1 MIFGSLIIGAP
12 AWVLPAVLIG
22 TIAVLA
28 VLVSYW
34 FAPAGRRVRWTAGL
48 LKIIGIAALVLCLLE
63 PLLSARRPREGANLF
78 LLLSDDSQSLNM
90 HDTGDSVSRAD
101 RARKLLRS
109 TAPWQVRL
117 RQDFDVRWY
126 AYDRRLRAV
135 HDLDE
140 LEFTGTASHVRAA
153 IDTLASRYRDRPVA
167 GILLFSDAIT
177 NDSLENL
184 LAQHQLPPI
193 FPVVLSRD
201 GPVKDIRISDV
212 SVNQTNFET
221 APVTLVAQIDSVGCE
236 NASVVVQLCDESGKV
251 LDHQT
256 LVAGGQSLTTAARFE
271 FRPEKSGVLF
281 YQLRACLSGEEHAL
295 SDGKTSEVT
304 LANNRQLVTVNRGS
318 GPYRVLYVSGRPN
331 WEFKFL
337 RRSIHVD
344 QEVQLVGLLR
354 IAKREAKFEFRGHI
368 NEGTNPLYRG
378 FGNEADEQAE
388 QYDEPVLLRLGTRD
402 ESELR
407 NGFPRTPEDLFVYD
421 ALIIDD
427 VEAAFFTQDQLSLL
441 QQFVSQRGGG
451 LLMLGGQESFA
462 AGDYQHTPVAELL
475 PVYLDRPNGPA
486 QEDRYRL
493 VFTQEGLLQ
502 PWLRLRPTEDA
513 ERQRMGGMP
522 PLHVVNLVDSIKPG
536 ATVLCFARAS
546 SGEEY
551 PALVSQRFGRGR
563 TLALAVG
570 DLWRWG
576 LHRQDN
582 QPRDMEQAWR
592 QTVRWL
598 VADVPKRAEVEV
610 VRTHDDPQEA
620 ITLRITARDAT
631 YKPLDNAAVAISVH
645 DAQGAQATMTAQ
657 PDESEPGVYQARYI
671 PTQQGVYRAE
681 ISVTDAD
688 GSAVGTCQ
696 TGWTCDPARSEF
708 ASLKPR
714 REQFR
719 HLAEKTGG
727 ELVEPDQLSSFVAD
741 LPNRKNVIT
750 EPWIFPFWHQW
761 WIFALA
767 SVCLIGEWGLRR
779 WQGLP

>member
-177 NDSLENL
+177 NDSLDNL